1 MDGVIVT
8 PQRFGGRTLLVD
20 ARRIKFVVPNGEI
33 ADRIRS
39 RTHPLTHSPEVSL
52 MAPNPSTLLQMRRRF
67 RHIAPVKTT
76 KRRCLHCSTA
86 VTFIVSPRLKP
97 SAHSEYNK
105 IYAKTVNISSN
116 VSCSVIGIIS
126 NIR

>member
-39 RTHPLTHSPEVSL
+39 
-52 MAPNPSTLLQMRRRF
+52 
-67 RHIAPVKTT
+67 
-76 KRRCLHCSTA
+76 
-86 VTFIVSPRLKP
+86 
-97 SAHSEYNK
+97 
-105 IYAKTVNISSN
+105 
-116 VSCSVIGIIS
+116 
-126 NIR
+126 